1 MITEIVGK
9 SHRKGTGKTSGKP
22 YDFTEVHYLGRRRGV
37 EGMAAISKTVGADII
52 SYDDIAIGGM
62 YDITR
67 DDDGNIIEMR
77 KTDKGTAS
85 PVVGQQAKV

>member
-1 MITEIVGK
+1 MSNPFYIFFMFLFKSLGK
-9 SHRKGTGKTSGKP
+9 
-22 YDFTEVHYLGRRRGV
+22 LL
-37 EGMAAISKTVGADII
+37 AAITKTVGADII
-52 SYDDIAIGGM
+52 PYDDIAIGSM

>member
-9 SHRKGTGKTSGKP
+9 SHRKGIGKASGKP
-22 YDFTEVHYLGRRRGV
+22 YDFSEIHYLGRKKGV
-37 EGMAAISKTVGADII
+37 EGLAAISKTVGADIMA
-52 SYDDIAIGGM
+52 YDDIVINAM

-77 KTDKGTAS
+77 KADKVSAS
-85 PVVGQQAKV
+85 PVTGQQGKM